1 MSTNVS
7 HEEDAHRFVLDLGK
21 EEAVLNYRMDGEDVI
36 NLTYTEVPK
45 GHEGEGI
52 GSKLA
57 KAAVEFARSNELR
70 IRPTCGFVRSW
81 LDKHPEHSDLVAS

>member
-1 MSTNVS
+1 MSTNIR
-7 HEEDAHRFVLDLGK
+7 HDEAGHRFVLELDR
-21 EEAVLNYRMDGEDVI
+21 EEAVLNYRMDGEEVL

-52 GSKLA
+52 GSRLA
-57 KAAVEFARSNELR
+57 EAAVEFARSKELS

-81 LDKHPEHSDLVAS
+81 LKKHPEHSDLVVS

>member
-1 MSTNVS
+1 MSANVR

-21 EEAVLNYRMDGEDVI
+21 EEAVLNYRMDGEDVM

-52 GSKLA
+52 GSRLA
-57 KAAVEFARSNELR
+57 KAAVELARSKELSV
-70 IRPTCGFVRSW
+70 RPTCGFARSW
-81 LDKHPEHSDLVAS
+81 LEKHPEHSDLIVT